1 MKQKVEVRWVDSRPG
16 DCNAAKAPSVCMLSR
31 LSHVQ
36 LFATPWTVARQVPLS
51 MGFSKQK
58 YWSGLPC
65 PPPGDLPDPKI
76 EPRSHYISCLGRWV
90 PRDPTKD
97 SLHVRL
103 QQHAESGPIAYSPLP
118 QASCHHSSH
127 DEECPAKTGAVSFRQ
142 SPSLSELFLA
152 SQMQQRQDEST
163 GYGKFWTCT
172 QLLQMFHGS

>member
-1 MKQKVEVRWVDSRPG
+1 MDSRPG

-31 LSHVQ
+31 LSRVQ
-36 LFATPWTVARQVPLS
+36 LFATPWTVAHQIPLS
-51 MGFSKQK
+51 MGFSKQE
-58 YWSGLPC
+58 YWSGLLC
-65 PPPGDLPDPKI
+65 PPPGDLPDPEI

-103 QQHAESGPIAYSPLP
+103 QQHAELGPIAYSPLP
-118 QASCHHSSH
+118 QVSCHHPSP
-127 DEECPAKTGAVSFRQ
+127 DEECPPKTRAVSFRQ

-152 SQMQQRQDEST
+152 SQMQKRWDESA